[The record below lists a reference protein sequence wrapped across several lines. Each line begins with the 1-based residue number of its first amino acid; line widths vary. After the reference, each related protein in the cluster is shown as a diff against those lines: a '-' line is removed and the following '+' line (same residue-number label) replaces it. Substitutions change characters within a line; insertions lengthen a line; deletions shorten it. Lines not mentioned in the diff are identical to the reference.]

1 MITERKTYTQM
12 EKYFIHLLKTMHL
25 RIYIIIVLLHASGM
39 ACCQYPDMIIKNNG
53 DTVRCK
59 LVGMESKKVYIFQ
72 KENSADRNAI
82 IKTKSIDKII
92 RGEETI
98 QMTQLPSPGSYFP
111 PGIYLQKASRC
122 LLASLILQL
131 SGSALCFNSLAFIND
146 AKTRN
151 ACTYTGAAMGF
162 IGLIAEFAGRSLI
175 GKAGRAMQ
183 WESKQEDLS
192 FGATPNGIGFVYR
205 FAQ

>member
-98 QMTQLPSPGSYFP
+98 QMTQWLS